1 MKAGYELGSFSLEK
15 RRLQNNLTAAFQY
28 LMKAYKEDRYC
39 LFTWSDNNRTR
50 GNGFRLSDGRNR
62 IDVMVKIFT
71 QRVVRHRLPRAVD
84 APSLEV
90 FEAKMVGAFA
100 CPCPWQMS
108 WNWITFND
116 FSNPRH
122 LMFL

>member
-1 MKAGYELGSFSLEK
+1 MIKGLECFFCEGRLGAGIVQPRKEKA
-15 RRLQNNLTAAFQY
+15 QNNLTAAFQY

-71 QRVVRHRLPRAVD
+71 KSGETQVAQSCGCSLPGGVRGQDGWGFFV
-84 APSLEV
+84 SLSMADEL
-90 FEAKMVGAFA
+90 ELD
-100 CPCPWQMS
+100 
-108 WNWITFND
+108 N
-116 FSNPRH
+116 
-122 LMFL
+122 L